1 MKFEKDTY
9 IHKKEIDWS
18 ALNLGVNIPVSI
30 QVVFHNL
37 IKKRLKKGETKSIK
51 ILIEGKS
58 YDAKLVNIK
67 FDEKKYPTHKELI
80 QIRYTPTSEI
90 SQILK
95 SIFNISFEYLKAE
108 KEKLENKRQH
118 IILPDNIKEYLVLYT
133 TEFEDIYLMDYITNN
148 DIRTTNKDISS
159 ISEEEFELSINYSK
173 KDTTADILLKPQM
186 VKMRKL
192 DRSISDNLKLLYDFK
207 CQICGSTFGNKYD
220 GIVTEAHHIEPFA
233 KSLNNNSDNIL
244 VVCPNHHRI
253 IHKTNAVFEKVK
265 LSYIYPNGLEERLAL
280 NYHL

>member
-1 MKFEKDTY
+1 MKIVKDIY

-18 ALNLGVNIPVSI
+18 SLNLGINIPVSI

-37 IKKRLKKGETKSIK
+37 IKQRLKKGDTKDIK
-51 ILIEGKS
+51 IIIDEKS

-90 SQILK
+90 SQKLK
-95 SIFNISFEYLKAE
+95 SVFYASFEYLKIE
-108 KEKLENKRQH
+108 KEKLVNKRQH
-118 IILPDNIKEYLVLYT
+118 IDIPDNLKEYLVLYT
-133 TEFEDIYLMDYITNN
+133 TEFDDVYLMDCITND
-148 DIRTTNKDISS
+148 DINITNKDILS
-159 ISEEEFELSINYSK
+159 ISEEEFELSVNYSK
-173 KDTTADILLKPQM
+173 RDTTADILLKPQL

-192 DRSISDNLKLLYDFK
+192 DKSISDNLKLLYDFK
-207 CQICGSTFGNKYD
+207 CQVCGESIGDKYD

-253 IHKTNAVFEKVK
+253 IHKTNAEFEKQK
-265 LSYIYPNGLEERLAL
+265 LSYIYPNGLEEKLAL